1 MGNPAGV
8 KRDFAGLERRRMAA
22 AKLLQQC
29 VSQAEVARRLG
40 VHRQSVIRWVRA
52 LRKAGRAGLQQ
63 AGRAGR
69 KAKLSATDLQAIAPG
84 AQTRTA
90 STRLRDR
97 TVDGAAGRPTDRAA
111 VRGALP
117 SCARL
122 APAGTVGLELPAS
135 GRPRAGA

>member
-8 KRDFAGLERRRMAA
+8 KRNFEGLERRRMAA
-22 AKLLQQC
+22 ARLLQQG

-40 VHRQSVIRWVRA
+40 VHRQSVIRWVRE
-52 LRKAGRAGLQQ
+52 LRRPGRAET
-63 AGRAGR
+63 GRARRAQG
-69 KAKLSATDLQAIAPG
+69 QAECDRLAGNRAG

-90 STRLRDR
+90 SAWLRDR

-111 VRGALP
+111 VRGAL
-117 SCARL
+117 SSSARL
-122 APAGTVGLELPAS
+122 APAGTVGLELPAP

>member
-8 KRDFAGLERRRMAA
+8 KRDFEGLERRRMAA
-22 AKLLQQC
+22 AKLLQQG

-40 VHRQSVIRWVRA
+40 VHRQSVIRWVRE
-52 LRKAGRAGLQQ
+52 LRKSGRARPVSARARRTQGQ
-63 AGRAGR
+63 AERGRLAGNR
-69 KAKLSATDLQAIAPG
+69 AG

-90 STRLRDR
+90 STGLRDG
-97 TVDGAAGRPTDRAA
+97 TVDGATGRPADRAT

-122 APAGTVGLELPAS
+122 APAGTVGLELPAP
-135 GRPRAGA
+135 GRSRAGA